1 VVLLTDGIETCRG
14 DPVKASED
22 LVAAGLNLRVHV
34 VGFDLGDAPDAVV
47 QLRQVAEKGR
57 GRFYL
62 AESADQLTAALT
74 EAVQVRYS
82 IYDAGGNLVSS
93 PPVGGP
99 PVELMSGSY
108 RIELAVDPPLT
119 LDAVVVSRDATTIV
133 EVVKEGR
140 KLRFEPR

>member
-1 VVLLTDGIETCRG
+1 
-14 DPVKASED
+14 
-22 LVAAGLNLRVHV
+22 VHV
-34 VGFDLGDAPDAVV
+34 VGFDLGDAPDAVE
-47 QLRQVAEKGR
+47 QLQQVAEKGR

-74 EAVQVRYS
+74 EAVQARYS

-119 LDAVVVSRDATTIV
+119 LDAVVVSRDATTTV

-140 KLRFEPR
+140 ELRLETR